1 MTAVATKGLAIYLH
15 KGGVAATELVPTAI
29 SKAKPA
35 VVTVASAAGL
45 TKGDVVKLETTGFK
59 ELDGKTFVLGNV
71 DTTANTFE
79 LLGSDIPA
87 GSTEVIGANPKAHV
101 YKAADQIK
109 LCLASIDFSTEAG
122 GSVSV
127 GTFCDP
133 SASIATP
140 ATSAGTVTMT
150 GYIDKADLGY
160 DELLKAVEDGAAR
173 MLEIVLPQSQ
183 GYIVAPVTLSSIGWT
198 TPLEGA
204 IGFTASGT
212 LGSKPI
218 HVF

>member
-15 KGGVAATELVPTAI
+15 KGGVAPVDLTPTAI
-29 SKAKPA
+29 TSAKPA
-35 VVTVASAAGL
+35 VVTVAATTGITA
-45 TKGDVVKLETTGFK
+45 GDVVKMETTGFK
-59 ELDGKTFVLGNV
+59 ELDGKTFVVGTVTSTTFELTGS
-71 DTTANTFE
+71 DTTATTGA
-79 LLGSDIPA
+79 L
-87 GSTEVIGANPKAHV
+87 GANPKAHV
-101 YKAADQIK
+101 YAAKDQIK

-160 DELLKAVEDGAAR
+160 DELLKAVDDGVAR
-173 MLEIVLPQSQ
+173 MLEIVLPQTQ

>member
-29 SKAKPA
+29 SKASPA
-35 VVTVASAAGL
+35 VVTVASATGL
-45 TKGDVVKLETTGFK
+45 TKGDVVKMESTGFK
-59 ELDGKTFVLGNV
+59 ELDGKTFVLGTV

-79 LLGSDIPA
+79 LLGADTTA
-87 GSTEVIGANPKAHV
+87 STATLGATPKAHV

-109 LCLASIDFSTEAG
+109 LCLSSIDFSTEAG

-133 SASIATP
+133 SATISTP
-140 ATSAGTVTMT
+140 ATTAGTVTLN
-150 GYIDKADLGY
+150 GFIDKADTGY
-160 DELLKAVEDGAAR
+160 AELLKAAEDGVAR
-173 MLEIVLPQSQ
+173 MIEIVLPQDQ
-183 GYIVAPVTLSSIGWT
+183 GYIVAPVTLSSIGWQ

-204 IGFTASGT
+204 IGFTASGS
-212 LGSKPI
+212 LGSKPV
-218 HVF
+218 HLF

>member
-1 MTAVATKGLAIYLH
+1 MAAVATKGLAIYLH
-15 KGGVAATELVPTAI
+15 KGGVAPVDLTPTAI
-29 SKAKPA
+29 TSAKPA
-35 VVTVASAAGL
+35 VVTVAATTGITA
-45 TKGDVVKLETTGFK
+45 GDVVKMETTGFK
-59 ELDGKTFVLGNV
+59 ELDGKTFAVGTV
-71 DTTANTFE
+71 TSTTFE
-79 LLGSDIPA
+79 LLGSDTTA
-87 GSTEVIGANPKAHV
+87 TTGTLGANPKAHI
-101 YKAADQIK
+101 YAAKDQIK

-122 GSVSV
+122 GSVSTA
-127 GTFCDP
+127 TFCDP

-140 ATSAGTVTMT
+140 PTSAGTVTMT

-160 DELLKAVEDGAAR
+160 DELLKAVEDGVSR

>member
-15 KGGVAATELVPTAI
+15 KGGVAPVELVPTAI
-29 SKAKPA
+29 SSAKPA
-35 VVTVASAAGL
+35 VVTVAATTGVTA
-45 TKGDVVKLETTGFK
+45 GDVVKMETTGFK
-59 ELDGKTFVLGNV
+59 ELDGKTFVVGTV
-71 DTTANTFE
+71 TSTTLE
-79 LLGSDIPA
+79 LLGSDTTATTGTIG
-87 GSTEVIGANPKAHV
+87 GSPKAHV
-101 YKAADQIK
+101 YAAKDQIK
-109 LCLASIDFSTEAG
+109 LCLSSIDFSTEAG

-140 ATSAGTVTMT
+140 ATTAGTVTMN

-160 DELLKAVEDGAAR
+160 DELLKAVEDGVAR

-183 GYIVAPVTLSSIGWT
+183 GYIVAPVTLSSIGWQ

-212 LGSKPI
+212 LGSKPV
-218 HVF
+218 HLF

>member
-1 MTAVATKGLAIYLH
+1 MAVSTKGLSIYLH

-35 VVTVASAAGL
+35 VVTVAAVAGVI
-45 TKGDVVKLETTGFK
+45 KGDVVKLDTTGFK
-59 ELDGKTFVLGNV
+59 ELDGKTFVVGTV
-71 DTTANTFE
+71 DAAANTFE
-79 LLGSDIPA
+79 LIGADTTA
-87 GSTEVIGANPKAHV
+87 STGVLGANPKAHV

-109 LCLASIDFSTEAG
+109 LCLSSIDFSTEAG

-140 ATSAGTVTMT
+140 ATTAGTVTLN
-150 GYIDKADLGY
+150 GFIDKADTGY
-160 DELLKAVEDGAAR
+160 AELLKAAEDGVAR
-173 MLEIVLPQSQ
+173 MIEIVLPQDQ
-183 GYIVAPVTLSSIGWT
+183 GYIVAPVTLSSIGWQ

-204 IGFTASGT
+204 IGFTASGS
-212 LGSKPI
+212 LGSKPV
-218 HVF
+218 HLF

>member
-29 SKAKPA
+29 SKASPA
-35 VVTVASAAGL
+35 VVTVASATGL
-45 TKGDVVKLETTGFK
+45 TKGDVVKMESTGFK
-59 ELDGKTFVLGNV
+59 ELDGKTFVIGTV

-79 LLGSDIPA
+79 LLGADTTA
-87 GSTEVIGANPKAHV
+87 STATLGATPKAHV

-109 LCLASIDFSTEAG
+109 LCLSSIDFSTEAG

-133 SASIATP
+133 SATISTP
-140 ATSAGTVTMT
+140 ATTAGTVTLN
-150 GYIDKADLGY
+150 GFIDKADTGY
-160 DELLKAVEDGAAR
+160 AELLKAAEDGVAR
-173 MLEIVLPQSQ
+173 MIEIVLPQDQ
-183 GYIVAPVTLSSIGWT
+183 GYIVAPVTLSSIGWQ

-204 IGFTASGT
+204 IGFTASGS
-212 LGSKPI
+212 LGSKPV
-218 HVF
+218 HLF

>member
-1 MTAVATKGLAIYLH
+1 MPAVSTKGLSVYLH
-15 KGGVAATELVPTAI
+15 KGGIAATELIPTAI
-29 SKAKPA
+29 TKAKPA
-35 VVTVASAAGL
+35 VVTVAAVTGV

-59 ELDGKTFVLGNV
+59 ELDGKTFVVGTV

-79 LLGSDIPA
+79 LIGADTTA
-87 GSTEVIGANPKAHV
+87 STGVLGANPKAHV

-109 LCLASIDFSTEAG
+109 LCLSSIDFSTEQG
-122 GSVSV
+122 GSVGV

-140 ATSAGTVTMT
+140 PATAGSVTMA

-160 DELLKAVEDGAAR
+160 GELLKAVEDGASR
-173 MLEIVLPQSQ
+173 MLQIVLPQDQ
-183 GYIVAPVTLSSIGWT
+183 GYIVAPLALSSLGWT

-204 IGFTASGT
+204 IGFTASGS
-212 LGSKPI
+212 LSSKPT
-218 HVF
+218 HLF

>member
-1 MTAVATKGLAIYLH
+1 MPAFSSKGLAIYLH

-79 LLGSDIPA
+79 LIGADTTA
-87 GSTEVIGANPKAHV
+87 STGTIGANPKAHV

-109 LCLASIDFSTEAG
+109 LCLSSIDFSTEAG

-133 SASIATP
+133 SATISTP
-140 ATSAGTVTMT
+140 AATAGTVTLN
-150 GYIDKADLGY
+150 GFIDKADTGY
-160 DELLKAVEDGAAR
+160 AELLKAAEDGVAR
-173 MLEIVLPQSQ
+173 MIEIVLPQDQ
-183 GYIVAPVTLSSIGWT
+183 GYIVAPVTLSSIGWQ

-204 IGFTASGT
+204 IGFTASGS
-212 LGSKPI
+212 LGSKPV
-218 HVF
+218 HLF

>member
-79 LLGSDIPA
+79 LLGADTTA
-87 GSTEVIGANPKAHV
+87 STGALGANPKAHV
-101 YKAADQIK
+101 YQAADQIK
-109 LCLASIDFSTEAG
+109 LCLSSIDFSTEAG

-140 ATSAGTVTMT
+140 ATTAGTVTLN
-150 GYIDKADLGY
+150 GFIDKADTGY
-160 DELLKAVEDGAAR
+160 AELLKAAEDGVAR
-173 MLEIVLPQSQ
+173 MIEIVLPQDQ
-183 GYIVAPVTLSSIGWT
+183 GYIVAPVTLSSIGWQ

-204 IGFTASGT
+204 IGFTASGS
-212 LGSKPI
+212 LGSKPV
-218 HVF
+218 HLF